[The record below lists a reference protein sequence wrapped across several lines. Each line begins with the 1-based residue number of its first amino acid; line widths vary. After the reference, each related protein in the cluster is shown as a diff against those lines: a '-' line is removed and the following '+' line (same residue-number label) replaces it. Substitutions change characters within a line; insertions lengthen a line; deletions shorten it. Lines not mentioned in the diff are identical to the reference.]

1 MTFSWLVAAQAPR
14 VVLASASPTR
24 AHLLRTAGV
33 PFEQE
38 PAAIDEPSL
47 KEALQAEGAP
57 AGDAA
62 VALAELKA
70 ERVAARTHPDAIVLG
85 ADQILTCEGGWFD
98 KPRDR
103 AEASAQLD
111 ALAGKR
117 HELATAVVAV
127 RGGARVWHH
136 VAVPRLWL
144 RHCSPA
150 FREAYLDAVGAAAL
164 TSVGAYQIEGVGA
177 QLLSRIEGDHFAV
190 LGLPLLEL
198 LEFLRGQGVLL
209 R

>member
-1 MTFSWLVAAQAPR
+1 VTSPWPLAAGAPR
-14 VVLASASPTR
+14 VILASASPTR
-24 AHLLRTAGV
+24 ARLLQAAGV
-33 PFEQE
+33 PFEQQ

-47 KEALQAEGAP
+47 KEALRAEGVP

-70 ERVAARTHPDAIVLG
+70 ERVAARMPDALVLG
-85 ADQILTCEGGWFD
+85 ADQVLTCEGRWFD
-98 KPRDR
+98 KPRHR

-111 ALAGKR
+111 ALGGKR
-117 HELATAVVAV
+117 HELATAAVAM

-150 FREAYLDAVGAAAL
+150 FREAYLDAVGEAAL
-164 TSVGAYQIEGVGA
+164 TSVGAYQIEGLGA
-177 QLLSRIEGDHFAV
+177 QLLARIEGDHFAV

-198 LEFLRGQGVLL
+198 LQFLRGQGVLL

>member
-1 MTFSWLVAAQAPR
+1 MTSPWLLAARAPR

-24 AHLLRTAGV
+24 AHMLRAAGV
-33 PFEQE
+33 PFEQQ

-47 KEALQAEGAP
+47 KEALHAEGVP

-70 ERVAARTHPDAIVLG
+70 QRVAAQIPDAIVLG
-85 ADQILTCEGGWFD
+85 ADQVLTCEGRWFD

-103 AEASAQLD
+103 AEAGAQLD
-111 ALAGKR
+111 ALAGKW

-136 VAVPRLWL
+136 LAVPRLWL
-144 RHCSPA
+144 RHCSPE
-150 FREAYLDAVGAAAL
+150 FREAYLDAVGEAAF
-164 TSVGAYQIEGVGA
+164 TSVGAYQIEGLGA
-177 QLLSRIEGDHFAV
+177 QLLVRVQGDHFAV

-198 LEFLRGQGVLL
+198 LEFLRGQGVIL

>member
-1 MTFSWLVAAQAPR
+1 MLPWPLAVGGPR
-14 VVLASASPTR
+14 VILASASRTR
-24 AHLLRTAGV
+24 ARLLGAAGV
-33 PFEQE
+33 PFEQQ
-38 PAAIDEPSL
+38 PSAIDEPAL
-47 KEALQAEGAP
+47 KEALQAAGVP

-62 VALAELKA
+62 VTLAGLKA
-70 ERVAARTHPDAIVLG
+70 ERVAARMPDALVLG
-85 ADQILTCEGGWFD
+85 ADQILTCEGRWFD
-98 KPRDR
+98 KPGDR
-103 AEASAQLD
+103 AEAGARLD

-127 RGGARVWHH
+127 RAGARVWHH

-144 RHCSPA
+144 RQCSPS
-150 FREAYLDAVGAAAL
+150 FREAYLDAAGEAAL
-164 TSVGAYQIEGVGA
+164 SSVGAYQIEGLGA
-177 QLLSRIEGDHFAV
+177 QLLVRIEGDHFAV

>member
-1 MTFSWLVAAQAPR
+1 MTSPWLLAARVPR

-24 AHLLRTAGV
+24 AHLLRAAGV
-33 PFEQE
+33 PFEQQ

-47 KEALQAEGAP
+47 KEALQSEGVP

-70 ERVAARTHPDAIVLG
+70 ERVAARMPDAIVLG
-85 ADQILTCEGGWFD
+85 ADQILTCEGRWFD
-98 KPRDR
+98 KPRHR

-111 ALAGKR
+111 ALQESGMSSPPRWSRCA
-117 HELATAVVAV
+117 A
-127 RGGARVWHH
+127 AR
-136 VAVPRLWL
+136 ASGIMSPCRASGCAP
-144 RHCSPA
+144 CSPS
-150 FREAYLDAVGAAAL
+150 FREAYLDAVGEAAL

-177 QLLSRIEGDHFAV
+177 QLLARIEGDHFAV

-198 LEFLRGQGVLL
+198 LEFLRAQGVLL

>member
-1 MTFSWLVAAQAPR
+1 M
-14 VVLASASPTR
+14 
-24 AHLLRTAGV
+24 
-33 PFEQE
+33 PFEQQ

-47 KEALQAEGAP
+47 KEALRAEGVP

-70 ERVAARTHPDAIVLG
+70 ERVAARTPDALVLG
-85 ADQILTCEGGWFD
+85 ADQILTCEGRWFD

-117 HELATAVVAV
+117 HELATAAVAM

-150 FREAYLDAVGAAAL
+150 FREAYLDAVGEAAL
-164 TSVGAYQIEGVGA
+164 TSVGAYQIEGLGA
-177 QLLSRIEGDHFAV
+177 QLLARIEGDHFAV

-198 LEFLRGQGVLL
+198 LQFLREQGVLL